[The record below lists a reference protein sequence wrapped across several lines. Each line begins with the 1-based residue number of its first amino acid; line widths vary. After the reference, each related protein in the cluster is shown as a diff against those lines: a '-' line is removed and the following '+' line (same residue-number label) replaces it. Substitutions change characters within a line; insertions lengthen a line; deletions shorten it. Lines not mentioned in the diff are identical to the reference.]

1 MRSFSPALAIV
12 MLAIMAGRPVAAEEA
27 SAAGIGPPAPAGET
41 IDVPVDATADDEPS
55 LAAQRTAGQAHLA
68 QLNDEQRYDEAAA
81 VALQILRLTQE
92 EFGEDAPQVIAP
104 LIDLAGVQHRNADL
118 SVAEKN
124 LSAAILLIEKHAGP
138 LSADLIEPLMKLG
151 KIYNESGLY
160 DKATQTF
167 DRALR
172 LNHINQGFKN
182 PEQLAIMDGL
192 TDSYIFLNDIEE
204 ATFYQEAQLEI
215 EQRRLGVDSPETAPA
230 YFKLGRWYGRINR
243 YEDAIMTYQKADR
256 VVRQA
261 LGKDSPERT
270 EGLMGLALIYQQ
282 IGNRT
287 ASNSVLRKALQLNE
301 QSPDSNP
308 LRRASILVA
317 LGDSMTRDGRFS
329 MAQEQYTAAWQ
340 TLPDDEIGNDLRE
353 NYFSRPIRLEGN
365 LFPRYARRARG
376 QAADRLR
383 KGSIL
388 INFSLDA
395 KGRVRNPSVVE
406 SYPQGLMDKSFL
418 SIYRKSLFRPL
429 YVDGMATNRDNLL
442 VRHEFWY
449 ADKNAASDADSTDD
463 TNDDSGAI
471 SRPPEG
477 RGRLEYP
484 DGD

>member
-1 MRSFSPALAIV
+1 MIV
-12 MLAIMAGRPVAAEEA
+12 MLTMMAGGPVAAGEEA
-27 SAAGIGPPAPAGET
+27 PAADIGPPAPAAGEAM
-41 IDVPVDATADDEPS
+41 DVTTDGAGDDELS
-55 LAAQRTAGQAHLA
+55 LADQRAAGQAHLA

-92 EFGEDAPQVIAP
+92 EFGEDAPQVITP
-104 LIDLAGVQHRNADL
+104 LLDLAEAQRKNADL
-118 SVAEKN
+118 SVAEQN
-124 LSAAILLIEKHAGP
+124 LSSAVQLIEKYTGP
-138 LSADLIEPLMKLG
+138 LSAELIEPLVKLG

-160 DKATQTF
+160 DKASQAF

-204 ATFYQEAQLEI
+204 ATFYQEEQLEI

-230 YFKLGRWYGRINR
+230 YFKLARWYGRINR
-243 YEDAIMTYQKADR
+243 YEDAIVTYQKADR

-287 ASNSVLRKALQLNE
+287 ASNSLLRKALQLNE
-301 QSPDSNP
+301 QSPDDNS

-317 LGDSMTRDGRFS
+317 LGDSLTREGRFS
-329 MAQEQYTAAWQ
+329 TAQEQYSAAWQ
-340 TLPDDEIGNDLRE
+340 ALPDDEIGNDLRE
-353 NYFSRPIRLEGN
+353 NYFGKPIRLEGN

-376 QAADRLR
+376 QAADKLK
-383 KGSIL
+383 KGSVL
-388 INFSLDA
+388 INFSLDE

-418 SIYRKSLFRPL
+418 SIYRRSLFRPL
-429 YVDGMATNRDNLL
+429 YVDGVATSHDDLL

-449 ADKNAASDADSTDD
+449 VANDTASDQDSAEDK
-463 TNDDSGAI
+463 NDDSGAI
-471 SRPPEG
+471 AKPPEN